1 MKRSSVH
8 RVILALL
15 CALLLATSGRDPA
28 ACGPFL
34 PVALITLTKHPDV
47 PLRPFATG
55 ALGVLQP
62 TYARSYLVVAY
73 RQLAGKPLTDSE
85 AEAIVGLWNH
95 RLRLDEPRPQ
105 EDAADP
111 AHTPDSGALTKWQ
124 AARKA
129 VPGMPE
135 PPFITTDRQAPGP
148 SNDYYPN
155 LLDGA
160 FSVATETLADR
171 SKRFGAESPVVREWV
186 TAQDVIFSGDI
197 EKARALKPLD
207 ASAKAPAIAQADRR
221 YQMAAARFYIGDFDE
236 ARTQFLKIAEDRE
249 SPWRPYGR
257 YLAARSLVRKAS
269 LLDLSAEEREAIEKK
284 AIAELQAVAA
294 DSTLP
299 EGLRASASGL
309 AVLVR
314 GRMAAADV
322 ESQQR
327 LASQLSAELMK
338 PAATGEAFKA
348 SVDAFTGL
356 LNTRDDSDEKFGINA
371 GFVGKGQTPPSDL
384 IAWIAVM
391 QGALDPMKDDPSA
404 DLSLGRLQR
413 ALAEPK
419 AASFAYARERWRAT
433 KSIPWLVA
441 TLTNAR
447 TDADVDKDLLDAAAR
462 VPRESPAL
470 ATVSFHRARII
481 LSHGDTAAARAM
493 LNAALQSPS
502 SAGSPA
508 AANALRQLRR
518 RTATTLDEF
527 LADAALPALGTMLDI
542 VDNEIP
548 DAEPDK
554 TWPDAADRTKG
565 MLLFDEDGASQM
577 NHLPVSDLTTAAE
590 RETFPTP
597 IRRDLA
603 AAAWVRAAITD
614 QPELAKRAAV
624 VLRELRPQLKADL
637 DAYDKAAA
645 ASAGATAAD
654 REARTIAAVWTLLR
668 FPGLSVNVPAG
679 IGRLKPLKEMDHWS
693 DNWWCGSGQSMFNRP
708 KPSLEAAA
716 FPAYLSPEARTV
728 ATHEIE
734 QMLQPAPNYLADVTL
749 RWAAQ
754 QPTDP
759 RVPQALHLVVEGTR
773 WGCSDTETTQ
783 RSQKAHALLHS
794 KYPKSPWTA
803 RTPYWFRG
811 Y

>member
-1 MKRSSVH
+1 M
-8 RVILALL
+8 LALL

-73 RQLAGKPLTDSE
+73 RHLAGKPLTDSE

-95 RLRLDEPRPQ
+95 RLRLDEPRRP

-111 AHTPDSGALTKWQ
+111 PPTPDSGAQTKWQ
-124 AARKA
+124 EARKA

-135 PPFITTDRQAPGP
+135 PPVITTDRQAPGP

-171 SKRFGAESPVVREWV
+171 SRRFGAGSPVVREWV
-186 TAQDVIFSGDI
+186 MAQDVIFSGEV

-221 YQMAAARFYIGDFDE
+221 YQIAAARFYIGDFDE
-236 ARTQFLKIAEDRE
+236 ARALFLKIADDRE

-269 LLDLSAEEREAIEKK
+269 LLDLSAEERNAIEKK
-284 AIAELQAVAA
+284 ALAELQAVAA

-299 EGLRASASGL
+299 ERLRASASGL

-314 GRMAAADV
+314 ARMTAADADA
-322 ESQQR
+322 QQR
-327 LASQLSAELMK
+327 LASQLSAELMT
-338 PAATGEAFKA
+338 PAANGEAFKA

-356 LNTRDDSDEKFGINA
+356 LNTRDDSPEQYAMNA
-371 GFVGKGQTPPSDL
+371 DFAGKGKTPPSEL
-384 IAWIAVM
+384 IDWIAVM
-391 QGALDPMKDDPSA
+391 QGALDPLGDKETSA
-404 DLSLGRLQR
+404 ESLRAGGLQS
-413 ALAEPK
+413 ALTVPRT
-419 AASFAYARERWRAT
+419 ASFARARERWRAT
-433 KSIPWLVA
+433 KSVPWLVA

-447 TDADVDKDLLDAAAR
+447 TDADADKDLLNAAAQ
-462 VPRESPAL
+462 VPRESPAF
-470 ATVSFHRARII
+470 ATVSFHRARIM
-481 LSHGDTAAARAM
+481 LSHGETAAARA
-493 LNAALQSPS
+493 LLTSALESSS
-502 SAGSPA
+502 SAGSPS

-527 LADAALPALGTMLDI
+527 LADAAIPALGTMLDV

-554 TWPDAADRTKG
+554 TWPDAADRIKG
-565 MLLFDEDGASQM
+565 MLLFDEDGASLM
-577 NHLPVSDLTTAAE
+577 NHLPASDLTTAAE
-590 RETFPTP
+590 RETWPVP
-597 IRRDLA
+597 VRRDVA

-614 QPELAKRAAV
+614 QPDLAKRAAV
-624 VLRELRPQLKADL
+624 VLRQLRPQLKADL
-637 DAYDKAAA
+637 DAYEKAA
-645 ASAGATAAD
+645 SGTTAAD
-654 REARTIAAVWTLLR
+654 RDARTIAVAWTLLR

-679 IGRLKPLKEMDHWS
+679 IGRLRPLKEMDHWG
-693 DNWWCGSGQSMFNRP
+693 DNWWCGSGQSMVNRP
-708 KPSLEAAA
+708 KPSLDAAA
-716 FPAYLSPEARTV
+716 FPAFLSPDSRAV

-734 QMLQPAPNYLADVTL
+734 RMLQPAPNYLADATF

-754 QPTDP
+754 QPADP